1 MSDYVSFS
9 ERPRECD
16 NFTSEEWS
24 FVHTFTYDDKEEFN
38 DLRIIMMQN
47 NHRLYYMWDDLGI
60 PPDTSSFCTAF
71 NRNRDRTRLIQRH
84 LCNNQCF
91 WTPLDC
97 FFSDS
102 HSGNL
107 EDIMHKDFHE
117 LFNPEFKQ
125 QFNRTFT
132 GKIDW
137 APTGNQ
143 FPSVGLK
150 KLIDE
155 LGITTILSYNE
166 DQF

>member
-91 WTPLDC
+91 
-97 FFSDS
+97 
-102 HSGNL
+102 
-107 EDIMHKDFHE
+107 
-117 LFNPEFKQ
+117 
-125 QFNRTFT
+125 
-132 GKIDW
+132 
-137 APTGNQ
+137 
-143 FPSVGLK
+143 
-150 KLIDE
+150 
-155 LGITTILSYNE
+155 
-166 DQF
+166 